1 MTRQFY
7 IPYFAISPYGDDVP
21 AKVMEAAATEL
32 ENQLGCAWQVLAAK
46 AAFEEAGGLQA
57 FSRGIY
63 PSAITRWSLAAQAAL
78 DAAYLAEP
86 PLQASIDDIDQLN
99 AAHLDIIPA
108 ALYGYTEDEWL
119 NVFTAHFGMSDHCDS
134 HRQAVAAGRRW
145 LAIAPGAC
153 PIAAADQEIR
163 RRCQPERLPA
173 DWHAAAGQHSR
184 ALQAPELMPAS

>member
-7 IPYFAISPYGDDVP
+7 IPYFAISPYGTDVP
-21 AKVMEAAATEL
+21 AKVMDAAASEF

-46 AAFEEAGGLQA
+46 TAFEEAGGLHA

-78 DAAYLAEP
+78 DAAYRTEP
-86 PLQASIDDIDQLN
+86 PLQASIDDIEQLN
-99 AAHLDIIPA
+99 AAHIDIIAA

-134 HRQAVAAGRRW
+134 HQQALAAGRRW

-163 RRCQPERLPA
+163 QRCQRDRLPA
-173 DWHAAAGQHSR
+173 DLHAADGRRPQMP
-184 ALQAPELMPAS
+184 QAAELAS